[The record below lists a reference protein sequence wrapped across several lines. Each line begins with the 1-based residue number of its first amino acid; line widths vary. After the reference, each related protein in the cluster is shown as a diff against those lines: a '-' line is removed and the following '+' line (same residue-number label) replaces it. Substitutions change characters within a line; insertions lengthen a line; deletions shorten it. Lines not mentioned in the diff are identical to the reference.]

1 MAGDDRDA
9 LRLRPARRSDEPAI
23 WQATMETVWRD
34 VPEAERADLDRAAFE
49 AHFREYAA
57 DFVEGRRGER
67 FVAEDASGR
76 LLGYVILG
84 ELTPFSSP
92 RPVGFVYDIW
102 VAPDRRGRGVGR
114 FLLQAAERWARAKG
128 YGAIKLE
135 VAEAN
140 AAALAL
146 YRSAGYLAEREY
158 LSKRLR

>member
-9 LRLRPARRSDEPAI
+9 LRLRPARRSDEPTI
-23 WQATMETVWRD
+23 WRATMETVWRD
-34 VPEAERADLDRAAFE
+34 VPEDERVGLDRAAFE

-67 FVAEDASGR
+67 FVAEDAAGR

-92 RPVGFVYDIW
+92 SPVGFVYDIW
-102 VAPDRRGRGVGR
+102 VAPEHRGRGVGR
-114 FLLQAAERWARAKG
+114 FLIQESERWARAKG
-128 YGAIKLE
+128 YATIKLE

-140 AAALAL
+140 LAAMAL
-146 YRSAGYLAEREY
+146 YRSAGYGAEREY
-158 LSKRLR
+158 LSRRLR